1 MSNLGFR
8 DSSVVIIE
16 TSRTVI
22 RGGLGL
28 HELLRTFSV
37 VSIQQAIFSPDGSNN
52 GLYRRKS
59 ELAWACAHNIRL
71 PKEHMAQ
78 D

>member
-16 TSRTVI
+16 TSRTAI

-37 VSIQQAIFSPDGSNN
+37 VSIQQAHHSSLIVLTTVYIVGNPSSR
-52 GLYRRKS
+52 GL
-59 ELAWACAHNIRL
+59 APTTCAF
-71 PKEHMAQ
+71 
-78 D
+78 